1 MTVYYNEFDP
11 KAAAWLRQLIINGDI
26 ADGVV
31 DERSITEVQAD
42 DLNGFTQHHFFAGI
56 GVWSYALRNAGWG
69 DDRPVATASL
79 PCQPFSA
86 AGNQKGQSD
95 DRHLLPHF
103 LELVG
108 QCSFHTIF
116 GEQVEGAIKHGWL
129 DDLYTEM
136 ENQDYTIGS
145 AIIGAH
151 SVSKPHIRKRIYW
164 VAHSKT
170 RRWGKEQPDSRG
182 CGEGVEAEKHE
193 AGGFESGR
201 DDGIGVGNTDNAR
214 LQKHREPGELHI
226 RESDRQNQERL
237 NLNTGFSDRMA
248 NTNGE
253 QCEQG
258 LQPLPGGQAER
269 HRSNSEHSRMA
280 NTNDAQRGA
289 GQESEQST
297 RSEQRQSVSDSGM
310 DGRRSG
316 AESSTDSRV
325 GNTES
330 TGLEAQP
337 TELAQQREE
346 WEADAPTA
354 SGWDD
359 IEWLYCRDQKY
370 RPIKS
375 GIKPLVDGIARGVV
389 HSCDSVITPNA
400 SAEAR
405 TIRLK
410 GYGNAIV
417 APVAEEFIRATM
429 DVIDINETGR

>member
-1 MTVYYNEFDP
+1 MTAYYNEFDP

-86 AGNQKGQSD
+86 AGNQKGKAD
-95 DRHLLPHF
+95 ERHLLPHF

-108 QCSFHTIF
+108 QCNFHTIF
-116 GEQVEGAIKHGWL
+116 GEQVETAIKHGWL
-129 DDLYTEM
+129 DDLYAEM
-136 ENQDYTIGS
+136 ENQDYTVGS

-151 SVSKPHIRKRIYW
+151 SVNKPHIRKRIYW
-164 VAHSKT
+164 VANSASERYK
-170 RRWGKEQPDSRG
+170 R
-182 CGEGVEAEKHE
+182 GEGCNST
-193 AGGFESGR
+193 ES
-201 DDGIGVGNTDNAR
+201 
-214 LQKHREPGELHI
+214 KREPSG
-226 RESDRQNQERL
+226 
-237 NLNTGFSDRMA
+237 
-248 NTNGE
+248 
-253 QCEQG
+253 
-258 LQPLPGGQAER
+258 
-269 HRSNSEHSRMA
+269 
-280 NTNDAQRGA
+280 
-289 GQESEQST
+289 ST
-297 RSEQRQSVSDSGM
+297 WDSGQ
-310 DGRRSG
+310 DGM
-316 AESSTDSRV
+316 

-330 TGLEAQP
+330 TGAGNNKQGVRGL
-337 TELAQQREE
+337 QQRFSE
-346 WEADAPTA
+346 T
-354 SGWDD
+354 G

-389 HSCDSVITPNA
+389 HSSDSVITPNA

-429 DVIDINETGR
+429 DVIDYETGR

>member
-1 MTVYYNEFDP
+1 MTAYYNEFDS

-86 AGNQKGQSD
+86 AGNQKGKAD
-95 DRHLLPHF
+95 ERHLLPHF

-108 QCSFHTIF
+108 QCNFHTIF
-116 GEQVEGAIKHGWL
+116 GEQVESAIKHGWL
-129 DDLYTEM
+129 DDLQTVMERESYTVGHC
-136 ENQDYTIGS
+136 IL
-145 AIIGAH
+145 GAH
-151 SVSKPHIRKRIYW
+151 SVSKPHIRKRTYW

-170 RRWGKEQPDSRG
+170 RRWGKEQSNSRG
-182 CGEGVEAEKHE
+182 CGEGVGAEKHE

-201 DDGIGVGNTDNAR
+201 DDGIG
-214 LQKHREPGELHI
+214 
-226 RESDRQNQERL
+226 
-237 NLNTGFSDRMA
+237 MA
-248 NTNGE
+248 NSDGLRSE
-253 QCEQG
+253 GQCR
-258 LQPLPGGQAER
+258 GGQDGIAEY
-269 HRSNSEHSRMA
+269 SE
-280 NTNDAQRGA
+280 
-289 GQESEQST
+289 
-297 RSEQRQSVSDSGM
+297 
-310 DGRRSG
+310 
-316 AESSTDSRV
+316 DSRV
-325 GNTES
+325 GNAQHDGHT
-330 TGLEAQP
+330 TGEIRSGDVQP
-337 TELAQQREE
+337 SEKRRSKGSDISGEL
-346 WEADAPTA
+346 TGA
-354 SGWDD
+354 SGREKPESVSRCATGRDREQD
-359 IEWLYCRDQKY
+359 SIEWLYCRDEKY

-375 GIKPLVDGIARGVV
+375 GIKPLVDGLARGVV
-389 HSCDSVITPNA
+389 HSCDSVIEANA

-429 DVIDINETGR
+429 DVIDMNETGR

>member
-1 MTVYYNEFDP
+1 MTAYYNEFDP
-11 KAAAWLRQLIINGDI
+11 KAAAWLRQLIKNGDI
-26 ADGVV
+26 ADGTV
-31 DERSITEVQAD
+31 DERSIIEVEAD

-108 QCSFHTIF
+108 QCNFHTIF

-136 ENQDYTIGS
+136 ENQDYTVGS

-151 SVSKPHIRKRIYW
+151 SIGKPHIRKRIYW
-164 VAHSKT
+164 VAQSRLSDT
-170 RRWGKEQPDSRG
+170 QDRNRWTEPQLSGSDGRKAWDQS
-182 CGEGVEAEKHE
+182 
-193 AGGFESGR
+193 GG
-201 DDGIGVGNTDNAR
+201 
-214 LQKHREPGELHI
+214 
-226 RESDRQNQERL
+226 
-237 NLNTGFSDRMA
+237 
-248 NTNGE
+248 NG
-253 QCEQG
+253 
-258 LQPLPGGQAER
+258 
-269 HRSNSEHSRMA
+269 
-280 NTNDAQRGA
+280 
-289 GQESEQST
+289 
-297 RSEQRQSVSDSGM
+297 SDSGVAQSNEF
-310 DGRRSG
+310 DRG
-316 AESSTDSRV
+316 AEQEPGQQARGERWESSGNCGINGIGMANSDSEGLQGHRGFEQLDGEKRRQESAGHVRQSDIGSRV
-325 GNTES
+325 GNSQRNGHDGNQIGRGIGES
-330 TGLEAQP
+330 KGESRVCESERSSAV
-337 TELAQQREE
+337 
-346 WEADAPTA
+346 
-354 SGWDD
+354 
-359 IEWLYCRDQKY
+359 EWLYCRDQKY
-370 RPIKS
+370 RPIKP

-389 HSCDSVITPNA
+389 HSSDSIITPNA

-429 DVIDINETGR
+429 EVINQAD

>member
-1 MTVYYNEFDP
+1 MTAYYNEFDP
-11 KAAAWLRQLIINGDI
+11 KAAAWLRQLIKNGDI
-26 ADGVV
+26 ADGTV
-31 DERSITEVQAD
+31 DERSIIEVEAD
-42 DLNGFTQHHFFAGI
+42 DLKGFTQHHFFAGV
-56 GVWSYALRNAGWG
+56 GVWSYALRNAGWP

-86 AGNQKGQSD
+86 AGNQKGKED
-95 DRHLLPHF
+95 ERHLLPHF

-108 QCSFHTIF
+108 QCNFHTIF
-116 GEQVEGAIKHGWL
+116 GEQVETAIKHGWL
-129 DDLYTEM
+129 DDLYAEM
-136 ENQDYTIGS
+136 ENQDYTVGS

-151 SVSKPHIRKRIYW
+151 SVNKPHIRKRIYW
-164 VAHSKT
+164 VAQC
-170 RRWGKEQPDSRG
+170 R
-182 CGEGVEAEKHE
+182 
-193 AGGFESGR
+193 
-201 DDGIGVGNTDNAR
+201 VGNTDNER
-214 LQKHREPGELHI
+214 LQEHREPGELHI

-280 NTNDAQRGA
+280 ESNEFDRGA
-289 GQESEQST
+289 EQEPGQQARGE
-297 RSEQRQSVSDSGM
+297 RW
-310 DGRRSG
+310 
-316 AESSTDSRV
+316 ESSGNCGINGPGSRV
-325 GNTES
+325 GNSDSNGRKERCETPQT
-330 TGLEAQP
+330 TGH
-337 TELAQQREE
+337 R
-346 WEADAPTA
+346 DSIDSA
-354 SGWDD
+354 SGID
-359 IEWLYCRDQKY
+359 WLYCRDQKY

-375 GIKPLVDGIARGVV
+375 GIKPLVDGIARGMV
-389 HSCDSVITPNA
+389 HSSDTIDPNN

-429 DVIDINETGR
+429 EVINQAD